1 MIFRFKRSVP
11 AAPVQTVQ
19 AAQADFGPEQIDTW
33 DVFDTL
39 IARYCMNPAVV
50 FDIVAQRAGV
60 PEFPHWRQRA
70 QADLDAIG
78 RPYAIHDIYRKMSEN
93 GVAADLASRLLQ
105 TEIAVETAQ
114 SIPIRRNLERVGRRD
129 LMVSDMYLGA
139 EVVSDLIAQAVAPR
153 VMRPPVVGNWG
164 KATGAVWP
172 HLLKAYRIGV
182 HHGDNPH
189 ADLATP
195 SAHGI
200 ACELTTDHLP
210 TPWEAELFDSGE
222 QQLALL
228 LRECRLR
235 SVPRAASIA
244 VDAMYELVC
253 GPLLTIL
260 LLYAIDL
267 RERYADVPAFVFASR
282 DGDQLAAVFRA
293 LYPAVPSLEASLNR
307 VLCVSPAHDAMFNE
321 QIPDGALIVEL
332 IASGRTVLAYTGRN
346 PHKRLACHTLLYAD
360 RFLSPEDVAVR
371 SRDIEAGRFGFHVA
385 LSACEGFI
393 QNFEAMV
400 QPGYDKVIDAA
411 AESGSGA
418 VVRRHGIET
427 WTEPEEAF
435 LEFKHLAVRN
445 LIDAL
450 KRRPIDALPVAA
462 KRKQILARAIAA
474 MLAADDA
481 LAILP
486 SFYHREQGYFQDMAQ
501 AEEQAKQG

>member
-1 MIFRFKRSVP
+1 VP
-11 AAPVQTVQ
+11 AAKPAPLAVQ
-19 AAQADFGPEQIDTW
+19 AADSGPEQIDTW

-39 IARYCMNPAVV
+39 IARYCMNPTAV
-50 FDIVAQRAGV
+50 FDIVAQRSGM
-60 PEFPHWRQRA
+60 PEFPHWRRRA
-70 QADLDAIG
+70 QADLDARG
-78 RPYAIHDIYRKMSEN
+78 QPYAIHDIYRKMIGN
-93 GVAADLASRLLQ
+93 GVAADLAQRLLR
-105 TEIAVETAQ
+105 TEIAVEAEQ

-139 EVVSDLIAQAVAPR
+139 EAVSDLVAQALGPR

-189 ADLATP
+189 SDLATP

-210 TPWEAELFDSGE
+210 TPWEAGLFDGGE

-235 SVPRAASIA
+235 SVPRAASIE

-293 LYPAVPSLEASLNR
+293 LYPSTPSLEASLNR
-307 VLCVSPAHDAMFNE
+307 VLCVSSTHDAMFNE

-360 RFLSPEDVAVR
+360 RFLNAEDAATR
-371 SRDIEAGRFGFHVA
+371 SRDVEAGRFGFHVA

-393 QNFEAMV
+393 QNVEAMV
-400 QPGYDKVIDAA
+400 QPGYDKVIDAV
-411 AESGSGA
+411 AEAGSGA
-418 VVRRHGIET
+418 VVRRHGIEA
-427 WTEPEEAF
+427 WTEAEEAF
-435 LEFKHLAVRN
+435 LDFKHFAVRN
-445 LIDAL
+445 LIDGL
-450 KRRPIDALPVAA
+450 KRRPIDALPGGE
-462 KRKQILARAIAA
+462 KRKEILARAIAA
-474 MLAADDA
+474 MLTADDA
-481 LAILP
+481 LAVLP

-501 AEEQAKQG
+501 AEERAKE